1 MEPKTPRPKPLRP
14 RGAARVI
21 PESAAPDDDTGFVEH
36 PDGWYWSAPDGRQDF
51 GPFETL
57 QLARA
62 DRDRWSEEAPVEG
75 ESLREAEA
83 EIGIADWID
92 ADTGEPAEGPSPPRL
107 DSP

>member
-1 MEPKTPRPKPLRP
+1 MERKAQRPKPLRR

-21 PESAAPDDDTGFVEH
+21 PESPPQDENAGFVEH

-57 QLARA
+57 ELARA
-62 DRDRWSEEAPVEG
+62 DRDRFSEEAPVEG

-92 ADTGEPAEGPSPPRL
+92 SETGEPAEGPSPPRL